1 MWKSPAAQNDYP
13 VAACDIIGN
22 EPIIDYHRGMVITP
36 RTKVVIVAGHRL
48 T

>member
-1 MWKSPAAQNDYP
+1 MWKSLAAQNDCP

-22 EPIIDYHRGMVITP
+22 EPIVDCHGGMVITP
-36 RTKVVIVAGHRL
+36 RAKVVIVAGHRL